1 MRLARVF
8 LLALLTIVALTAVLA
23 GKVLLDE
30 WHAYG
35 QSRNGAN
42 AARVFASGLRAAEK
56 LSVERGPTNGLFAA
70 DAATIGEWTTRLAR
84 ARAATDE
91 AFDTL
96 VSELQASAS
105 AGIRGSAREVTAIRY
120 RLAAVRDEIDRLGAQ
135 LAAARDLNAIR
146 GLVLQ
151 MVALVGNLAPV
162 LNETEL
168 AVGAADPG
176 LFKIT
181 AVARA
186 AADMREFAG
195 QLGSVFAAALAGG
208 VPLTEVESFA
218 VERLTGRIVSLA
230 QQIEN
235 ADKVVQMA
243 SVSDLVTGMKDFYL
257 DSALGLIERL
267 TAAGRTTG
275 RYSLG
280 GGAFVEIYVPAM
292 QTILG
297 VRDAALRQIF
307 AAADRNQDE
316 AVRSLLFTASI
327 VGFIVLTTLGIFLL
341 LRRRVI
347 LPLLHLTDVMDH
359 VVRRAEVTVPDTARR
374 DEIGEMA
381 RAVRVFQRDA
391 QENDEL
397 RRTAEAAT
405 TAKSAFLAMM
415 SHEIRT
421 PMNGVMS
428 MAEMLDQTE
437 LTEDQRG
444 MSAIIRSSS
453 SALLTIINDIL
464 DFSKIE
470 AGKLEIESVPF
481 SLVEVVEGVGELI
494 AGRADDKAID
504 LVIDVDPGLA
514 DRRSGDPT
522 RLRQI
527 LLNLAGNAIKFT
539 DAGSVTVRVRGDSRP
554 GEAQRLRFDVIDTGI
569 GLTPG
574 QQARLFQPFAQ
585 ADTST
590 SRRYGGTGLGL
601 SICHRLC
608 QMMNG
613 SVGVDSQPGAGS
625 TFWFELP
632 LPAVTAERERPA
644 IAIDDARVVAAG
656 FGDAERTVLAALLE
670 AAGIVDVQ
678 WQSAETVHGE
688 NAIVLLRALPGD
700 AGITERVAG
709 AARIVVV
716 APRGLA
722 STLRSPG
729 VFATLT
735 TPIRRRRLWHV
746 LAAAL
751 DRVSLGQRQA
761 TADDEAI
768 GWAPPPLEEAR
779 DGAALILVA
788 EDNTTN
794 QVVIRRLL
802 TQRGYAHEIAGNGVE
817 ALALYEKGKDSYGLL
832 LTDFHMPEMDGF
844 ALTRQIRQR
853 EEGYGRRPP
862 AADRRPHRR
871 RPARHRRA
879 VPRGRHGRLS
889 DQADRQPGPDV
900 SAGEFRA
907 AGAGPAPESRSGAN
921 RRIVRHAAGYR
932 PRDPRHGA
940 SRCRVWRPERRGQDL
955 RRRLRR
961 RRAAH
966 DRRHRAR
973 PQRAG
978 GGRRPPRGAR
988 PQGRSQLRRGPASR
1002 ADRRRPPGPARRQR
1016 SRHRR
1021 HPLSRSAS
1029 HPRRAA
1035 RRHSGASCRSSCL
1048 RGAMLPINYDYGKLK
1063 ILVVEDDKHARTVIR
1078 SLLRQIGVRVIME
1091 AANGRDGL
1099 VELVRDPPHI
1109 VLCDVHMQPVDGRE
1123 FLKTLRGM
1131 KITRVKDTPVI
1142 FLTADAS
1149 RDTVLFAKEF
1159 EIDGYLVKPPSVASL
1174 KARIDAIAETL
1185 KL

>member
-1 MRLARVF
+1 MRLGRVF

-23 GKVLLDE
+23 GKVLHDE
-30 WHAYG
+30 WRAYG
-35 QSRNGAN
+35 QSHNGAD
-42 AARVFASGLRAAEK
+42 AARIFASGLRAAEK

-70 DAATIGEWTTRLAR
+70 DAAATAEWNARLR
-84 ARAATDE
+84 LARAATDE

-96 VSELQASAS
+96 VAELRASATPGVR
-105 AGIRGSAREVTAIRY
+105 AEARQATAIRF
-120 RLAAVRDEIDRLGAQ
+120 RLAAVRSEIDRVGAQ
-135 LAAARDLNAIR
+135 PKAERDLNAIR

-151 MVALVGNLAPV
+151 MVALVNSLAPV

-176 LFKIT
+176 LFKNT

-218 VERLTGRIVSLA
+218 VERLTGRIASLA
-230 QQIEN
+230 EQIEN
-235 ADKVVQMA
+235 ADKVIQSA
-243 SVSDLVTGMKDFYL
+243 SVSNLVTNMKDFYL

-275 RYSLG
+275 RYSLN
-280 GGAFVEIYVPAM
+280 GGAFVDIYVPAM

-297 VRDAALRQIF
+297 VRDAALRETF
-307 AAADRNQDE
+307 AAADRNRDA
-316 AVRSLLFTASI
+316 AVDSFVFTASI

-341 LRRRVI
+341 LRKRVI
-347 LPLLHLTDVMDH
+347 LPLLRLTDVMDR
-359 VVRRAEVTVPDTARR
+359 VVQRAEVTVPDTARR

-381 RAVRVFQRDA
+381 RAVQVFQGDA
-391 QENDEL
+391 RENDQL

-481 SLVEVVEGVGELI
+481 SLVEAVEGVGELV
-494 AGRADDKAID
+494 ASRADDKAIG
-504 LVIDVDPGLA
+504 LVVDVDPILA

-527 LLNLAGNAIKFT
+527 LLNLTGNAIKFT
-539 DAGSVTVRVRGDSRP
+539 SAGRVTLRVRAISP
-554 GEAQRLRFDVIDTGI
+554 NRLRFEVVDTGI
-569 GLTPG
+569 GLTPD
-574 QQARLFQPFAQ
+574 QQAKLFQPFVQ

-590 SRRYGGTGLGL
+590 SRKYGGTGLGL
-601 SICHRLC
+601 SICHRLS
-608 QMMNG
+608 QMMG
-613 SVGVDSQPGAGS
+613 GTIGVASQAGAGS

-632 LPAVTAERERPA
+632 LPAVAAEMDRPV

-656 FGDAERTVLAALLE
+656 FDDAERAVLAALLE

-678 WQSAETVHGE
+678 WQTAEAIQAE
-688 NAIVLLRALPGD
+688 NAIVLLRARPGD
-700 AGITERVAG
+700 PGVRERVTG
-709 AARIVVV
+709 VARIVLV

-729 VFATLT
+729 LFATLT
-735 TPIRRRRLWHV
+735 TPVRRHRLWHA

-751 DRVSLGQRQA
+751 DRASLGLRQA
-761 TADDEAI
+761 TAEDQAI
-768 GWAPPPLEEAR
+768 GWAPPPIEEAR
-779 DGAALILVA
+779 DSAAVVLVA

-817 ALALYEKGKDSYGLL
+817 ALALYEKRRDGFGLL

-844 ALTRQIRQR
+844 ALTHEIRQR
-853 EEGYGRRPP
+853 EEGS
-862 AADRRPHRR
+862 DRR
-871 RPARHRRA
+871 
-879 VPRGRHGRLS
+879 
-889 DQADRQPGPDV
+889 
-900 SAGEFRA
+900 
-907 AGAGPAPESRSGAN
+907 
-921 RRIVRHAAGYR
+921 
-932 PRDPRHGA
+932 
-940 SRCRVWRPERRGQDL
+940 
-955 RRRLRR
+955 
-961 RRAAH
+961 
-966 DRRHRAR
+966 
-973 PQRAG
+973 
-978 GGRRPPRGAR
+978 
-988 PQGRSQLRRGPASR
+988 
-1002 ADRRRPPGPARRQR
+1002 
-1016 SRHRR
+1016 
-1021 HPLSRSAS
+1021 
-1029 HPRRAA
+1029 
-1035 RRHSGASCRSSCL
+1035 
-1048 RGAMLPINYDYGKLK
+1048 LPI
-1063 ILVVEDDKHARTVIR
+1063 VA
-1078 SLLRQIGVRVIME
+1078 
-1091 AANGRDGL
+1091 
-1099 VELVRDPPHI
+1099 
-1109 VLCDVHMQPVDGRE
+1109 
-1123 FLKTLRGM
+1123 
-1131 KITRVKDTPVI
+1131 
-1142 FLTADAS
+1142 LTADALPGTEEQC
-1149 RDTVLFAKEF
+1149 REAGM
-1159 EIDGYLVKPPSVASL
+1159 DGYLTKPIDSRALTAALENFLPQALALRQKAEATPATEPAGTQPDIDPEILDMVHLSAMFGGLNDEARNFVVDFVDDVPRMIGDIESGLSTRAASQARHAAHAL
-1174 KARIDAIAETL
+1174 KGAANSAGARRLGRIAADLQDRLDDNDLDTAAILYHALLPTHTEL
-1185 KL
+1185 HAAIQALRAAAPA